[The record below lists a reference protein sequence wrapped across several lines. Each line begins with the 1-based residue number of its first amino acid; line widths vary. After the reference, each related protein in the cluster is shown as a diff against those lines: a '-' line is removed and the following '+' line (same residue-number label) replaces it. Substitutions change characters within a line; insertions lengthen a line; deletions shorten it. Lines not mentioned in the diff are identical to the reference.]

1 MVGITVYSHQH
12 WKILEVW
19 GLTAL
24 QMAFITVFRLVSS
37 KTARKRKHKR
47 TSLVWFLCLLDRT
60 KTDAQ
65 NEMTKILSYLHKKLL
80 SSKATSTSKHIVF
93 LGIYPGF
100 LNHSAVYFCKCF
112 YSKHTVSIFSAP
124 LLKCFPI
131 IKGHQT
137 LNILTDLRSSSK
149 HRKYT
154 AIFTRFPSFFGF
166 TNYTWNHL
174 ALPEL
179 YLHLQKGRISK
190 HLVVCSWQPNENLHQ
205 RSG

>member
-12 WKILEVW
+12 CKILEVW

-24 QMAFITVFRLVSS
+24 QMAFITVFRLMSS
-37 KTARKRKHKR
+37 KTARKRKHKC

-60 KTDAQ
+60 ELDAQ
-65 NEMTKILSYLHKKLL
+65 NEMMKILSYLLL
-80 SSKATSTSKHIVF
+80 SSKATSTSKHIIF

-137 LNILTDLRSSSK
+137 LNILTDLRPLSE
-149 HRKYT
+149 HR
-154 AIFTRFPSFFGF
+154 
-166 TNYTWNHL
+166 
-174 ALPEL
+174 
-179 YLHLQKGRISK
+179 
-190 HLVVCSWQPNENLHQ
+190 ENTLLF
-205 RSG
+205 